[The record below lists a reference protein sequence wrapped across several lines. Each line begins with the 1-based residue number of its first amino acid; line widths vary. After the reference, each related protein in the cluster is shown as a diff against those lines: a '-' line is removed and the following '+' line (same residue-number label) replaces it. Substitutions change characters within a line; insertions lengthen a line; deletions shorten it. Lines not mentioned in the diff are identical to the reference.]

1 MFKQLILF
9 IADKM
14 GLVPDYKKHKPTV
27 DNQNTYRV
35 TVSIYYLFRSK
46 EVYENF
52 VVGLKKAYIDA
63 RYNALLWD
71 IRTSGSDCGVCY
83 VIERVID

>member
-1 MFKQLILF
+1 MFKRLVLF
-9 IADKM
+9 VADKM
-14 GLVPDYKKHKPTV
+14 GLVPNYRDDMPTT

-35 TVSIYYLFRSK
+35 AVSIYSLFRSR

-52 VVGLKKAYIDA
+52 VVGLQKAYIDA

-71 IRTSGSDCGVCY
+71 IRTSGSDSGVCY
-83 VIERVID
+83 IIERVVD

>member
-1 MFKQLILF
+1 MFKRFVLF

-14 GLVPDYKKHKPTV
+14 GLVPDYRKNEPTV
-27 DNQNTYRV
+27 DNQNTYCV
-35 TVSIYYLFRSK
+35 TVSLYYMFRSR
-46 EVYENF
+46 EVYQNF